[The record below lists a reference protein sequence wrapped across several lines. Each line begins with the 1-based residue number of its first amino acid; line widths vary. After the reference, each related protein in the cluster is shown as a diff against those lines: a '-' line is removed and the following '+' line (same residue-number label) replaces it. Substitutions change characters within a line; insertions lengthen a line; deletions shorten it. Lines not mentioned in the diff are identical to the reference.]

1 MEIGGKQIEF
11 DKDGFMRD
19 PNLWDE
25 IVAAAIA
32 SEEGIANLS
41 DKHWSIVN
49 FIRNYWKEHDLA
61 PPVRLICTELGVSVR
76 EIYKL
81 FTSGPARG
89 ACRVAGLPKPDG
101 CV

>member
-1 MEIGGKQIEF
+1 VDETPTIGF
-11 DKDGFMRD
+11 DQDGFMTD
-19 PNLWDE
+19 PSRWNDQ
-25 IVAAAIA
+25 VAQRIA
-32 SEEGIANLS
+32 REEGIDEMS
-41 DKHWSIVN
+41 ETHWAIVR
-49 FIRNYWKEHDLA
+49 FIRQYWKEHDLA

>member
-1 MEIGGKQIEF
+1 VDPAPKIEF
-11 DKDGFMRD
+11 DAEGFMADPALWNDDVALRLARD
-19 PNLWDE
+19 
-25 IVAAAIA
+25 
-32 SEEGIANLS
+32 EGIAEMTER
-41 DKHWSIVN
+41 HWAIVR
-49 FIRNYWKEHDLA
+49 FIRGYWKEHDLA

-76 EIYKL
+76 DVYKL